1 MEKKYTINA
10 YEREIPLRRIEDI
23 YHGVIY
29 SENSYEEVEEVFYDE
44 AEARE
49 AFEKKYK
56 FSEFRG
62 YQNYTLMR
70 AYLLEVCD
78 DSGYDG
84 LASSVVGW
92 QDRMYEKPLEITQ
105 NEPYGVNYSNITLS
119 NGYVINAVPYFD
131 REGNKITYDEAIE
144 IYGEHG
150 IENIWKD
157 KKYFEQ
163 IKEWVVDRLGVA
175 DYTND
180 MQPLLKSGEQRE
192 KDVKMETLII

>member
-1 MEKKYTINA
+1 MEKKYTIKA
-10 YEREIPLRRIEDI
+10 FEREIPLQKIEDI

-29 SENSYEEVEEVFYDE
+29 SGSSSEEDIEVFYDE

-70 AYLLEVCD
+70 AYFLEVFD
-78 DSGYDG
+78 EDGYDG
-84 LASSVVGW
+84 LAISVVGW
-92 QDRMYEKPLEITQ
+92 QDRMYEEPLEITQ

-131 REGNKITYDEAIE
+131 REGNKVTYDEAVE
-144 IYGEHG
+144 IYGEDG

-157 KKYFEQ
+157 KKYFEK
-163 IKEWVVDRLGVA
+163 IKEWVVDRLGVV

-180 MQPLLKSGEQRE
+180 TQPLLKSDEKRE
-192 KDVKMETLII
+192 KDIKMETLII